1 MSVSIWNSEAEYR
14 FLNASLFS
22 RAFRLSSGM
31 MRRRWSIGLRSSR
44 RDSGRLL
51 KACICRVTM
60 ACFSGERLLN
70 VLHIWLRRARS
81 AAGNLS
87 KRSRRW
93 RRLACC
99 WGGSFSRTCSRF
111 SGGMAIRRST
121 GLPGLANFGAP
132 PALGA
137 SGDLAAGDF
146 GAAPGRTSLRGG
158 GGGLAGLGPAVWAHI
173 PTAAISSAIPT
184 AWQRRFIRLELRV
197 RAIRTDVPAE
207 LVQIGRA
214 NV

>member
-1 MSVSIWNSEAEYR
+1 
-14 FLNASLFS
+14 
-22 RAFRLSSGM
+22 
-31 MRRRWSIGLRSSR
+31 
-44 RDSGRLL
+44 
-51 KACICRVTM
+51 M

-111 SGGMAIRRST
+111 SGGMTIRRST

-137 SGDLAAGDF
+137 WGFLAAGVLA
-146 GAAPGRTSLRGG
+146 AAPGRTSLRGG
-158 GGGLAGLGPAVWAHI
+158 GGGLGGLEAFGPAVWAHI
-173 PTAAISSAIPT
+173 PAAAISSRTPA
-184 AWQRRFIRLELRV
+184 AWQRSFIL
-197 RAIRTDVPAE
+197 
-207 LVQIGRA
+207 
-214 NV
+214 